1 MLDMISTRNVT
12 PGLTAPRLNID
23 KMGIALS
30 FTPTAEKKYTYHHL
44 RSDMHALALESGVS
58 IDMCYTA
65 PSAHITLGR
74 FVGNAFF
81 EETEERKRF
90 LGLVEEINKGLGG
103 NENTWVV
110 GGEQG
115 LELQLGYL
123 KFGRAREKADMVGQ
137 PGSF

>member
-1 MLDMISTRNVT
+1 MLDMISALNIA

-23 KMGIALS
+23 KMGVALS
-30 FTPTAEKKYTYHHL
+30 FTPTAEKAYTYHHL

-81 EETEERKRF
+81 ESMEGRKQF
-90 LGLVEEINKGLGG
+90 LGLVEEINAGLGEDG
-103 NENTWVV
+103 SAWAV
-110 GGEQG
+110 GEEQG

-123 KFGRAREKADMVGQ
+123 KFGRARDKADMVGQ
-137 PGSF
+137 PRGA